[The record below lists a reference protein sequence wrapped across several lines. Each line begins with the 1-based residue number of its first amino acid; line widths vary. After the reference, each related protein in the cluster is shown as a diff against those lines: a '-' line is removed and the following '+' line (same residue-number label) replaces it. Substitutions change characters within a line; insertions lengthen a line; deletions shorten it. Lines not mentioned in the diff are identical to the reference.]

1 MNKCLNVLLMISML
15 SFLNIT
21 YAEKKLL
28 NCNLINVNESLQCVL
43 KENKNLLYQLDGLN
57 NKKKDDYRNWKSRIK
72 NNCENK
78 IRYSMGEGTALEKE
92 QCLRD
97 EYIIRIKN
105 ISVNFHKNNNIEKN
119 DDGFP
124 VTSLPYNSEDHLKCI
139 LENNKNSCSKVK
151 LINIIELSKVYNF
164 LDDSFGASVVLPKS
178 NNGLLIIVSLFSEE
192 SGEKFINLALVNSLG
207 VVKNI
212 TLNASKNIIIINNNH
227 EVFFYKENNK
237 SKVLL
242 K

>member
-1 MNKCLNVLLMISML
+1 NHLKLFYLKILKEFREMNKCLNVLLMISML
-15 SFLNIT
+15 SFLNIA

-28 NCNLINVNESLQCVL
+28 NCNLININESLQCVL

-57 NKKKDDYRNWKSRIK
+57 NKKKDDYRNWKGRIK

-92 QCLRD
+92 QCLRG

-139 LENNKNSCSKVK
+139 LENDKNSCSKVK

-164 LDDSFGASVVLPKS
+164 LDDSF
-178 NNGLLIIVSLFSEE
+178 
-192 SGEKFINLALVNSLG
+192 
-207 VVKNI
+207 
-212 TLNASKNIIIINNNH
+212 
-227 EVFFYKENNK
+227 
-237 SKVLL
+237 
-242 K
+242 

>member
-1 MNKCLNVLLMISML
+1 MWVLCGNSTDGSSPSVFQVHFL
-15 SFLNIT
+15 SAIRV
-21 YAEKKLL
+21 
-28 NCNLINVNESLQCVL
+28 NLINVNESLQCVL

-139 LENNKNSCSKVK
+139 LENNK
-151 LINIIELSKVYNF
+151 I
-164 LDDSFGASVVLPKS
+164 VV
-178 NNGLLIIVSLFSEE
+178 VR
-192 SGEKFINLALVNSLG
+192 
-207 VVKNI
+207 
-212 TLNASKNIIIINNNH
+212 LN
-227 EVFFYKENNK
+227 
-237 SKVLL
+237 
-242 K
+242 